1 MSDSDDDYI
10 DIGEVDDIVDDV
22 EGNESEVP
30 EKNGIGRG
38 KDIEWVE
45 IARFKDKAAF
55 ETSHY
60 FLDIKKYFT
69 LRQGRESW
77 YSDSE
82 HYTCKFARKRSFVKC
97 PLQYKVHFMTTSE
110 EVMLQSNTRSHIH
123 QEVTNYD
130 TIGPNRHWTIE
141 QTEIVMNTL
150 RNDGSAKTIERN
162 LRDANVFSEENFPT
176 RVQLNTKI
184 QHCRSIMRKNIQI
197 FDTHQ
202 LRQKIE
208 EKLGVPTDD
217 TESYIAYNHVDD
229 ENEVE
234 DPHFSIIWTS
244 NKLIAR
250 ISDDMTQDDATYRY
264 VCLYCVSQVSSQ
276 IML

>member
-162 LRDANVFSEENFPT
+162 LRDANVFPKRIF
-176 RVQLNTKI
+176 QLEFSLTQKFNTVVLSLE
-184 QHCRSIMRKNIQI
+184 R
-197 FDTHQ
+197 
-202 LRQKIE
+202 L
-208 EKLGVPTDD
+208 
-217 TESYIAYNHVDD
+217 
-229 ENEVE
+229 
-234 DPHFSIIWTS
+234 
-244 NKLIAR
+244 
-250 ISDDMTQDDATYRY
+250 YRY
-264 VCLYCVSQVSSQ
+264 LTHINCTRKLRRNWGFPMMILRV
-276 IML
+276 I

>member
-10 DIGEVDDIVDDV
+10 DIGEEDDIVDDV

-176 RVQLNTKI
+176 RV
-184 QHCRSIMRKNIQI
+184 
-197 FDTHQ
+197 
-202 LRQKIE
+202 
-208 EKLGVPTDD
+208 
-217 TESYIAYNHVDD
+217 
-229 ENEVE
+229 
-234 DPHFSIIWTS
+234 
-244 NKLIAR
+244 
-250 ISDDMTQDDATYRY
+250 
-264 VCLYCVSQVSSQ
+264 
-276 IML
+276 